1 MVCSLREGHTAR
13 KKKRDKAVG
22 QSRARLL
29 RENFE
34 QCFVSFT
41 GRILGLGIGSPKN
54 AAELLLSST
63 HRVMKD
69 TGREEADYS
78 SMNSPQ
84 QISRVRVCDLPFSRH
99 RQVCTTARAN
109 TKKKANKNNWV
120 VDDVDPGMNCLRHY
134 DPGAHGA
141 HITTAPQALR
151 VEAQRVLG
159 DTRGTPSCTQQ
170 GQLLQRCSV
179 AHKIPPLDRL
189 LP

>member
-1 MVCSLREGHTAR
+1 MFREFYYR
-13 KKKRDKAVG
+13 SD
-22 QSRARLL
+22 
-29 RENFE
+29 
-34 QCFVSFT
+34 
-41 GRILGLGIGSPKN
+41 LGFGLGSPKN

-84 QISRVRVCDLPFSRH
+84 QISSVRVCDLPFSRH
-99 RQVCTTARAN
+99 LRVCTTARAN
-109 TKKKANKNNWV
+109 TKKKRTTNNWV
-120 VDDVDPGMNCLRHY
+120 GWCAVDDVDPGMNCLRHY

-141 HITTAPQALR
+141 HTTTAPQALR

-159 DTRGTPSCTQQ
+159 GSRGTPSCTQQ